1 MRILVTGA
9 AGFIGSHLC
18 EKLLTNNH
26 QVVGVDS
33 FIGPTPQHLKQEN
46 IRNLVSNPK
55 FTFHN
60 VDLLTA
66 DLDGLLKDI
75 DTIYHLAG
83 IPGVRASWG
92 KDFDPYV
99 TNNIHVT
106 QRLLEAAKNHPIHK
120 FIFAS
125 TSSVYGEMSGKIKE
139 DASLFP
145 LSPYGITKLT
155 GEHLCNVYRNVH
167 GVPIVKL
174 RFFTV
179 YGPRQRP
186 DMAFHRFIKQILKGD
201 PLTAFGDGTQ
211 SRDFTYIDDCIDG
224 IEALLDK
231 DHVIGETFNIGGKE
245 RATVNEVIST
255 IERLSGEKAKIIYLP
270 KINGEPKHTWADI
283 ANATSILDYHPKI
296 SLEQGLAREIDYIRS
311 IYSE

>member
-18 EKLLTNNH
+18 EKLLINNH

-33 FIGPTPQHLKQEN
+33 VIGPTPQQLKQEN

-60 VDLLTA
+60 VDLLIA

-106 QRLLEAAKNHPIHK
+106 QRLLEAAKNHPIYK

-125 TSSVYGEMSGKIKE
+125 TSSVYGEMS
-139 DASLFP
+139 
-145 LSPYGITKLT
+145 
-155 GEHLCNVYRNVH
+155 
-167 GVPIVKL
+167 
-174 RFFTV
+174 
-179 YGPRQRP
+179 
-186 DMAFHRFIKQILKGD
+186 
-201 PLTAFGDGTQ
+201 
-211 SRDFTYIDDCIDG
+211 
-224 IEALLDK
+224 
-231 DHVIGETFNIGGKE
+231 
-245 RATVNEVIST
+245 
-255 IERLSGEKAKIIYLP
+255 EK
-270 KINGEPKHTWADI
+270 
-283 ANATSILDYHPKI
+283 
-296 SLEQGLAREIDYIRS
+296 
-311 IYSE
+311 